1 MKPTI
6 SMIYVLQ
13 NLSSDNTFSDYLST
27 QSNVEFLIYD
37 TLDTQESRDFLQTL
51 ESDPRVKTYPCPSW
65 PLARCYNKGIYQS
78 QGQLLNFSKDTVT
91 FDPIRFSQ
99 AISQSR
105 KDTRSIVSF
114 VPIQRIQDKETRVL
128 NFQTRNS
135 FMSLY
140 DMPYC
145 CNLGL
150 ASLFIRRSALELP
163 CQIRFDE
170 TLPWEFEELFLIQ
183 LFEQT
188 GGYAIRKGGIYYQ
201 EYLYVDT
208 YNYPLLYEKDWYTKT
223 LRDIFIPFLK
233 QKPASTIRQAT
244 LLRLLEA
251 RLAGNLDNRN
261 KTLLNDQE
269 REEYFQLIAQF
280 LQMIPDRV
288 ISQFEWNHRRTLQ
301 RFMPMNLLR
310 LKYGRSTLPVTM
322 EEVGTPKKPD
332 RIVCFQGQGIERMS
346 MVDFAVRAINYRDK
360 VLSFDGE
367 LRNVYFADY
376 NEVSL
381 YLVCKGREF
390 KAKQLPIWGYTKYF
404 GATVRRAYMCQ
415 VTVPLEVIRSASMF
429 YFEARYRDWSGKVSC
444 VFPKFQAHI
453 NERLRRNYWDCKD
466 FILRYSKVRRDF
478 LIRRSNLV
486 SRVIHE
492 GRLLW
497 EIFRD
502 KKLDPAVRREVL
514 LLRVTHF
521 LTAPFYRNKT
531 LWLTYD
537 QLFKGGDNGEYF
549 YRYVSE
555 HHAKD
560 AKIYYV
566 LNEDA
571 QGYQEMQ
578 QKYGTVLKFKSFKL
592 RFMALHAK
600 IVFATR
606 VDVKLFCGFDQV
618 EERYIRDLFNAE
630 IMCLQ
635 HGLTIQKIAEYQ
647 NRLFDNQT
655 YYFCASPYE
664 VANVRKPIY
673 GYDPEK
679 ILLTGA
685 PRYDGLVGTPKRQI
699 LITPTWRRNVTA
711 GTNEKGKQN
720 EYSQNFKHTVYFRV
734 YNSLINNKKLID
746 CAREHNY
753 KLIYLIHPILSPQI
767 GDFDTNDYVEIRAGS
782 DVNYETILKES
793 MLMVTDYSGIQF
805 DFAYM
810 RRSLLYYHPEELP
823 PQYDEGGLKYDTMAF
838 GPVCKTQDE
847 IVDALCRMM
856 ETECAL
862 TDLYRQ
868 RIEDFFPYRD
878 QDNCKRVYEAVQDI
892 IAQQKGEKSV

>member
-1 MKPTI
+1 
-6 SMIYVLQ
+6 MIYVLRDLQ
-13 NLSSDNTFSDYLST
+13 QDNAFSDFLST
-27 QSNVEFLIYD
+27 ESDIEFLIYD
-37 TLDTQESRDFLQTL
+37 TACTEETRQFLLQF
-51 ESDPRVKTYPCPSW
+51 SDDARVKIHSHPSW
-65 PLARCYNKGIYQS
+65 TLAQCYNDGIAQS
-78 QGQLLNFSKDTVT
+78 EGQFLNFSKDTVS
-91 FDPIRFSQ
+91 FLPVRFSQ
-99 AISQSR
+99 AISQFR
-105 KDTRSIVSF
+105 KDARSIVSF
-114 VPIQRIQDKETRVL
+114 VPFQRVLGKETKVL
-128 NFQTRNS
+128 NFKTRNS

-145 CNLGL
+145 CNLCL
-150 ASLFIRRSALELP
+150 ASLFIRRAALEYPVQL
-163 CQIRFDE
+163 RFDE
-170 TLPWEFEELFLIQ
+170 SLPWEFEELFLVQ
-183 LFEQT
+183 LYEQT
-188 GGYAIRKGGIYYQ
+188 GGFAIRKGGFYYE
-201 EYLYVDT
+201 EYLYVDS

-223 LRDIFIPFLK
+223 LREIFLPFLK
-233 QKPASTIRQAT
+233 KKPDSMIRQAT
-244 LLRLLEA
+244 LIRLIET

-261 KTLLNDQE
+261 KTLLNDEE
-269 REEYFQLIAQF
+269 REEYFQLIAE
-280 LQMIPDRV
+280 LLRLIPDRV
-288 ISQFEWNHRRTLQ
+288 IAQFDWTHRRTLQ
-301 RFMPMNLLR
+301 RFMSMNLLR
-310 LKYGRSTLPVTM
+310 LKYGTAELPVTLQQG
-322 EEVGTPKKPD
+322 GTSQKPD
-332 RIVCFQGQGIERMS
+332 TFVCFQDQILERMS
-346 MVDFAVRAINYRDK
+346 VVDFAVRAINYKDQT
-360 VLSFDGE
+360 LTFDGE

-376 NEVSL
+376 SEVSL
-381 YLVCKGREF
+381 YLVCNGHKF

-415 VTVPLEVIRSASMF
+415 VSIPLKVIRSASTF
-429 YFEARYRDWSGKVSC
+429 YFEARYRDWSSPLSC
-444 VFPKFQAHI
+444 VFPKVQAHI
-453 NERLRRNYWDCKD
+453 NDQLRRNYWDCGD
-466 FILRYSKVRRDF
+466 FILRYSKVRQVF
-478 LIRRSNLV
+478 LIRKSTFVNRL
-486 SRVIHE
+486 IHE
-492 GRLLW
+492 VRLLW
-497 EIFRD
+497 EIFRQ
-502 KKLDPAVRREVL
+502 KKLDPTVRREVL
-514 LLRVTHF
+514 LLRLAYFITRS
-521 LTAPFYRNKT
+521 FYRNKT

-571 QGYQEMQ
+571 QGYQELQ

-600 IVFATR
+600 IIFATR
-606 VDVKLFCGFDQV
+606 VDVKLFCGFDSV

-685 PRYDGLVGTPKRQI
+685 PRYDGLVGQPKRQI

-720 EYSQNFKHTVYFRV
+720 EYSQNFKHTVYFQV
-734 YNSLINNKKLID
+734 YNSLINNRKLID
-746 CAREHNY
+746 CARRTGY

-767 GDFDTNDYVEIRAGS
+767 GDFETNDYVEIRAGS

-847 IVDALCRMM
+847 IVDALCQMM
-856 ETECAL
+856 ECDCAL
-862 TDLYRQ
+862 RDLYRE

-878 QDNCKRVYEAVQDI
+878 QDNCKRVYEAVQGI
-892 IAQQKGEKSV
+892 LLNQKG